1 MFRHPDQRRWVFED
15 APARLP
21 NAIEEVLRYDAPSQ
35 FQGRVAMR
43 DVSIHGVHIPK
54 RARVALVTGA
64 ACRDPR
70 EFTEPDRLD
79 VTRANAAEHLNFGKG
94 VHFCLGAPLARM
106 EMRIALE
113 LLTARAPDM
122 RLVPDQDFPYTPI
135 TMFRSLERLVVE
147 PR

>member
-1 MFRHPDQRRWVFED
+1 
-15 APARLP
+15 
-21 NAIEEVLRYDAPSQ
+21 
-35 FQGRVAMR
+35 
-43 DVSIHGVHIPK
+43 
-54 RARVALVTGA
+54 
-64 ACRDPR
+64 
-70 EFTEPDRLD
+70 
-79 VTRANAAEHLNFGKG
+79 
-94 VHFCLGAPLARM
+94 M